1 MSTDHPLFDVIKARV
16 GDSPVS
22 DMVIHDAQF
31 FVGSRYSGAPAHYHS
46 HAMNFLVRGKK
57 RWLLWPPSS
66 ALYSRVPAVSWLD
79 RKDARA
85 YQCVQPENASLYVPA
100 GWGHAVLNLEDHTI
114 GVALE
119 FHVEGELAWSF
130 ESRATDLVSASRRL

>member
-1 MSTDHPLFDVIKARV
+1 M
-16 GDSPVS
+16 
-22 DMVIHDAQF
+22 
-31 FVGSRYSGAPAHYHS
+31 
-46 HAMNFLVRGKK
+46 
-57 RWLLWPPSS
+57 
-66 ALYSRVPAVSWLD
+66 SWLD
-79 RKDARA
+79 RKDSKA

-100 GWGHAVLNLEDHTI
+100 GWGHAVLNLEDHTV